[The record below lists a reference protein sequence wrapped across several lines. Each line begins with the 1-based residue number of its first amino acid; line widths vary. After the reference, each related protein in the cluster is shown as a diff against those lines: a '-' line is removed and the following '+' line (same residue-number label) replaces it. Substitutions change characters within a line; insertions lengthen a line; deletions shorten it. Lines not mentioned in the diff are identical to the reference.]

1 MGDVADQEAFEW
13 VRGVP
18 KIVKALCIILRL
30 SDDLKS
36 YEVVN

>member
-1 MGDVADQEAFEW
+1 
-13 VRGVP
+13 VP